1 MVVDASVILKWFI
14 EESDSNKATAI
25 KNNHIAGLYS
35 ITIPD
40 IAIYEVGNALR
51 YKSEFSIREV
61 ARCLEDLYALS
72 LDIISPYPDI
82 GYLVTEISRQN
93 DITFYDAFYIALAKE
108 LGLEFITADR
118 QLYEKT
124 RGFRFLHLL

>member
-1 MVVDASVILKWFI
+1 MVIDASVILKWFI

-25 KNNHIAGLYS
+25 KNNHIAGLYT

-51 YKSEFSIREV
+51 YKSEFSVREV

-72 LDIISPYPDI
+72 LDTILPYPDI
-82 GYLVTEISRQN
+82 VYLVTEISRHN
-93 DITFYDAFYIALAKE
+93 DITFYDAFYVALAKE
-108 LGLEFITADR
+108 LGLKFITADR

-124 RGFRFLHLL
+124 QDFHFIHLL

>member
-1 MVVDASVILKWFI
+1 MVIDASVILKWFI
-14 EESDSNKATAI
+14 EENDSSKATAI
-25 KNNHIAGLYS
+25 KNNHITGLHT

-51 YKSEFSIREV
+51 YKSEFSVREV

-72 LDIISPYPDI
+72 LDIIVPYPDI
-82 GYLVTEISRQN
+82 VYLVTEISRQN
-93 DITFYDAFYIALAKE
+93 NITFYDAFYVALAKE
-108 LGLEFITADR
+108 LGLKFITADR

-124 RGFRFLHLL
+124 QGFHFVHLL